1 MTPGSSGLE
10 QPVIH
15 VEQLSKRYR
24 LGQRQRYHTLRESLT
39 DALAGVLRG
48 GRRAA
53 TANAGPEA
61 APSNDEWIWPLRDV
75 SFDVLEG
82 EVLGIVGRNGAGKS
96 TLLKILSR
104 VTVPSAGE
112 VEIFGRVGSLLEVGT
127 GFHLELTGRE
137 NIYLSGAI
145 LGMSKPEI
153 ESKFDAIVAFAETEQ
168 FVDTPVK
175 RYSSGMY
182 LRLAFAVAAHL
193 EPEVLLLD
201 EVLAV
206 GDAGFQAKC
215 LSRIR
220 ELRDSGATILLV
232 SHNMASVL
240 SFCTR
245 ALWLEKGKLCA
256 QGEPEAVVQ
265 QYLASVNPVQPAR
278 TVALDRVA
286 HRHGQGGARM
296 TGLRLFEAE
305 APESDLIRTGQD
317 LAIEIDYT
325 VTSDRPALNLT
336 AAITIE
342 TETRQRLAFC
352 QNTLVGREFREAPA
366 RGTLACRIRKLP
378 LTPGRYSVSLALW
391 LEGVAADG
399 IYQAADFDVSEG
411 VFYAR
416 AGLPSSAYG
425 RVLLDYDWSVDRLV
439 GRA

>member
-1 MTPGSSGLE
+1 LE

-15 VEQLSKRYR
+15 VERLSKRYR
-24 LGQRQRYHTLRESLT
+24 LGQRQRYNTLRESLT
-39 DALAGVLRG
+39 SAVTGILHRGSRSRQGPDDPRAGS
-48 GRRAA
+48 
-53 TANAGPEA
+53 TQ
-61 APSNDEWIWPLRDV
+61 DEWIWSLRDV
-75 SFDVLEG
+75 SFDVMEG

-96 TLLKILSR
+96 TLLKVLSR

-153 ESKFDAIVAFAETEQ
+153 ESKFDAIVSFAETEQ
-168 FVDTPVK
+168 FIDTPVK

-220 ELRDSGATILLV
+220 ELRDCGATILLV

-245 ALWLEKGKLCA
+245 ALWLEKGELRA
-256 QGEPEAVVQ
+256 QGEPETVVQ

-278 TVALDRVA
+278 TVALDGGA

-296 TGLRLFEAE
+296 TGLRLFDAL
-305 APESDLIRTGQD
+305 ARESDLIRTGQD
-317 LAIEIDYT
+317 LDIEIDYT
-325 VTSDRPALNLT
+325 VTGDRPARNLT
-336 AAITIE
+336 VAVTIE

-352 QNTLVGREFREAPA
+352 QNTLVGREFVEVPA
-366 RGTLACRIRKLP
+366 RGTLACRIRRLP
-378 LTPGRYSVSLALW
+378 LTPGRYALSLALW
-391 LEGVAADG
+391 LDGVAADG
-399 IYQAADFDVSEG
+399 IYQAADFEVAEG
-411 VFYAR
+411 TYYATP
-416 AGLPSSAYG
+416 GLPSGAYG
-425 RVLLDYDWSVDRLV
+425 RVLLDYDWSIGRL
-439 GRA
+439 AELA